1 MNSIG
6 LGVNHPHSCF
16 FGKKNKN
23 FALASHQR
31 FGMKL
36 MEEKETDDDAD
47 ADDDERGNF
56 KSLCFPEVRALR
68 RAFTRGKLSASS
80 TTHVHD
86 EIVSL

>member
-1 MNSIG
+1 
-6 LGVNHPHSCF
+6 
-16 FGKKNKN
+16 
-23 FALASHQR
+23 
-31 FGMKL
+31 MKL

-47 ADDDERGNF
+47 ADDDDDVDDDVDDDADDDDDDERGNF

-80 TTHVHD
+80 TTHIHD

>member
-1 MNSIG
+1 
-6 LGVNHPHSCF
+6 
-16 FGKKNKN
+16 
-23 FALASHQR
+23 
-31 FGMKL
+31 MKL
-36 MEEKETDDDAD
+36 MEEKETDDDADADDDDDVDDD

-80 TTHVHD
+80 TTHIHD

>member
-1 MNSIG
+1 
-6 LGVNHPHSCF
+6 
-16 FGKKNKN
+16 
-23 FALASHQR
+23 
-31 FGMKL
+31 MKL

-80 TTHVHD
+80 TTHIHD